1 MKILNHEQGSPEWLA
16 ARRRYF
22 TASEAPI
29 IMGAS
34 KKSSRRELLH
44 MKATGNE
51 KEFSDYVL
59 NVLFERGHEAEELA
73 RPIAERIIGEELFRV
88 SGIDDAEYLLA
99 SCDGLTLLHDTGW
112 EHKIWNEIKAQYITD
127 GDVPPEDY
135 WQLVH
140 QFAVTGAEKILYMVS
155 DGTEENCKYL
165 WVQRDEDDIITLMAG
180 WRQFELDLEAAK
192 ADPASVAPVVQPK
205 ADTIPDLPA
214 LVVEIDGDVTETNI
228 VPYSGAVMARIE
240 AISTDLQTDTDFANA
255 ESMVKFLD
263 KGEKEIEAV
272 KKAALAKTASIEEL
286 FRHLEDLRNAMRDK
300 RLELDKLVKSR
311 KAEIRTEIAQK
322 NLDKYLDHVGDLNSG
337 LGGKYLA
344 AAITL
349 ADVQAAMKGKRTI
362 ETLEAAADHFVLEAK
377 LAAGQTA
384 ELVRGNLKLIEEAG
398 RPELFHDSMTLA
410 LKPAEV
416 VRAEITNRTVK
427 ADEEARK
434 REEEEAERARIRAEE
449 NARIAAEEQQRQ
461 QQAAAQ
467 ATAVEA
473 QAEPTADPKQA
484 ERDAEWQIPDAPRKS
499 SAAALRNDLDALREW
514 LNETMDSLN
523 GLSLTTGLGTNTANA
538 ISSNLQ
544 TFLTMVDEATEEQEA
559 AA

>member
-73 RPIAERIIGEELFRV
+73 RPIAERIIDEELFRV

-112 EHKIWNEIKAQYITD
+112 EHKIWNEIKAQYIAD

-155 DGTEENCKYL
+155 DGTEENCKYI

-192 ADPASVAPVVQPK
+192 ADPASVAPVAQPK

-384 ELVRGNLKLIEEAG
+384 ELVRGNLKLLEEAG

-416 VRAEITNRTVK
+416 VRAEITNRTAK

-434 REEEEAERARIRAEE
+434 REEEAERARIRAEE
-449 NARIAAEEQQRQ
+449 NARIAAEEQQRR

-467 ATAVEA
+467 APAAEA
-473 QAEPTADPKQA
+473 PAADPKQA

-523 GLSLTTGLGTNTANA
+523 GLPLTTGLGTNTASA